1 MQNLLQGIRVI
12 EGSAFI
18 AAPSGGMTLAQLGA
32 DVIRFD
38 MIGGGIDY
46 RRWPITK
53 SGKSLYWHSLNKGKR
68 SIAVDFRKPEG
79 QELLTRLITAP
90 GKGSGTFLTNFPAK
104 GWLADEKLRAL
115 RNDLIYL
122 NLVGDRHGGSA
133 LDYTVNSKVGI
144 PYLAGDGDSAGE
156 VQGRSGGSE
165 SRIPIN
171 SPFPAWDVIAGQ
183 QIALGLLAADR
194 HRLLTGEGQFIKLAL
209 ADVALATM
217 GHLGYI
223 AEAQLNQE
231 PRQPVGNHIF
241 GTFGHD
247 FACSDGKR
255 VMIVG
260 VSPNQWRSIVEV
272 TGTRQQVGRLE
283 DHLKLDFKKEG
294 DRYQAREQLKELFQ
308 PWFAELNF
316 QSVTQALE
324 EAGVCWGPYQ
334 TIKELVDSD
343 PDCSTDNPL
352 FSQINQPGVGSVL
365 VPSQPLN
372 FSALP
377 ISEPQP
383 APLLGEHTDQ
393 ILAQV
398 LEMDSMEIAKL
409 HDSGIVAGADPQ

>member
-1 MQNLLQGIRVI
+1 MQNLLKGIRVI

-79 QELLTRLITAP
+79 QELLTRLIAQP
-90 GKGSGTFLTNFPAK
+90 GKSAGIFLTNFPAK
-104 GWLADEKLRAL
+104 GWLADDKLRAK
-115 RNDLIYL
+115 REDLIYL

-144 PYLAGDGDSAGE
+144 PYLAGEGIKNA
-156 VQGRSGGSE
+156 SGLE
-165 SRIPIN
+165 SQKPIN

-223 AEAQLNQE
+223 AEAQLNAQA
-231 PRQPVGNHIF
+231 RQPLGNHIF

-247 FACSDGKR
+247 FACSDGRR

-260 VSPNQWRSIVEV
+260 VSPNQWRAIVDV
-272 TGTRQQVGRLE
+272 TGTADQVSHLA
-283 DHLKLDFKKEG
+283 DQLKLDFKKEG
-294 DRYQAREQLKELFQ
+294 DRYQAREQLKELFD
-308 PWFAELNF
+308 PWFGSFDFATIRKALN
-316 QSVTQALE
+316 

-334 TIKELVDSD
+334 TIKELVDTD
-343 PDCSTDNPL
+343 PDCSADNPL
-352 FSQINQPGVGSVL
+352 FSEIDQPGIGSVL
-365 VPSQPLN
+365 VPSQALN
-372 FSALP
+372 FSAVP
-377 ISEPQP
+377 ISPPQP
-383 APLLGEHTDQ
+383 APLLGQHTDQ
-393 ILAQV
+393 ILAEL
-398 LEMDSMEIAKL
+398 LEMDSVEIAKL
-409 HDSGIVAGADPQ
+409 HDSGIVAGPDSE